1 MKLKSFRRI
10 ITQDFEKQYQKLIE
24 QISSPINNAFN
35 ELYFTLNGRV
45 SLYDNLYC
53 TVKDLDLTV
62 NAAGIPTVT
71 TSFTLDKHWLS

>member
-10 ITQDFEKQYQKLIE
+10 ITQDFDKEYQKLIE

-45 SLYDNLYC
+45 SLQDNVYC
-53 TVKDLDLTV
+53 TVKDLDITV
-62 NAAGIPTVT
+62 DSNGNP
-71 TSFTLDKHWLS
+71 K